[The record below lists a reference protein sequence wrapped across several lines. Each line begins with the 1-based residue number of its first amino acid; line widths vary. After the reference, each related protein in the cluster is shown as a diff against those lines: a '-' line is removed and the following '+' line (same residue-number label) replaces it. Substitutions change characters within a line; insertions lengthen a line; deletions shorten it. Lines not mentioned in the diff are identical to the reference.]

1 MTSFV
6 SCSWPISEG
15 RLNDGELQLH
25 SSPAAN
31 QADQLSSSFPSAS
44 QSVGTDHIALESAWK
59 RGVLIGF
66 TPDILTDAGELSI
79 SFSTPSK
86 RVPRLTSLRA
96 FSLFPS
102 LLAVADL
109 TVLLALFAMRRG
121 KEALL
126 TVQAGKWPS
135 FSPYG
140 LAGQGLSSRSV
151 LGFLGFGRIA
161 QATLQRML
169 PFGPK
174 KCLYSTRTRKD
185 DVKLSEEMGCEM
197 EWVDR
202 ERLARESDVVF
213 VLCNGGEETKGLVG
227 EEFLGRM
234 KKSAVL
240 VNTARVSRLSFC
252 LRLREEVGRADH
264 FRDDAFFSFLF
275 LRSPGNHR
283 RLRSSPQSA
292 TRGIH
297 LRCRS
302 GRRGRRA

>member
-31 QADQLSSSFPSAS
+31 QADQLSSSFASAS

-86 RVPRLTSLRA
+86 RVP
-96 FSLFPS
+96 PS
-102 LLAVADL
+102 HLAPRFLLLAVADL

-185 DVKLSEEMGCEM
+185 DVKLSEEMGCVM
-197 EWVDR
+197 EWVEM

-234 KKSAVL
+234 KKTAVL

-252 LRLREEVGRADH
+252 LRLREEVRRADH

-283 RLRSSPQSA
+283 RLRSSPQSPA
-292 TRGIH
+292 RGIH
-297 LRCRS
+297 LRCGS
-302 GRRGRRA
+302 GCRGRRA